1 MKVLTDPQM
10 SEIKHCLIEI
20 EKNGNVQAVAFAE
33 RIRAIILQAE
43 PVMLHLER

>member
-20 EKNGNVQAVAFAE
+20 EKNGNVQAVAYAE
-33 RIRAIILQAE
+33 RIRVIILQAE
-43 PVMLHLER
+43 PVTLHLEC

>member
-1 MKVLTDPQM
+1 MKVLTDPQV
-10 SEIKHCLIEI
+10 SEIEHCLVEI

-43 PVMLHLER
+43 PVTLHLKC